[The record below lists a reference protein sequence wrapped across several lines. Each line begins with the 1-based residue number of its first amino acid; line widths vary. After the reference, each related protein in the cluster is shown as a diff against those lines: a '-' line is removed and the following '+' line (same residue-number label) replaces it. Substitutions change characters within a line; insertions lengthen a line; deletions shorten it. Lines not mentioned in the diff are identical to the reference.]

1 MDHPVREIPGIITAL
16 TQGNSEEQ
24 AKTLE
29 DYYLPDAYFVH
40 PLCRVPSFRD
50 LAIPFPFSLLTPRTL
65 NSRWLVLMIYNW
77 YRILSPKILFTI
89 DSVVFDQRASLLYVA
104 MRQTFTLWFVPFDL
118 WQAKDVKLVTVLPL
132 AQLPV
137 GEDGRPLSLSRAAP
151 ATATA
156 TLTSDDDHH
165 HYLQQHDRTR
175 FFVRG
180 QEDHY
185 HVEEWLKF
193 IAPWGGNLLW
203 MAGQLFSTLVCAVGV
218 ALWPF
223 TLVRA
228 VKRKQ
233 VQAQARTKDA

>member
-24 AKTLE
+24 SKALE
-29 DYYLPDAYFVH
+29 DYFLPDAYFVH
-40 PLCRVPSFRD
+40 PFCRVPSFGDR
-50 LAIPFPFSLLTPRTL
+50 AIPFPFSLLTSPTRTL

-77 YRILSPKILFTI
+77 YRILSPKILFAI
-89 DSVVFDQRASLLYVA
+89 DSIVFDQRASLLYLT

-118 WQAKDVKLVTVLPL
+118 WQAKDVKLVTVLEL
-132 AQLPV
+132 ALLPV
-137 GEDGRPLSLSRAAP
+137 GEDGRPLPLPQAA
-151 ATATA
+151 A
-156 TLTSDDDHH
+156 DDHQH
-165 HYLQQHDRTR
+165 RQQHQDRSR

-193 IAPWGGNLLW
+193 TAPWGGSLLW

-223 TLVRA
+223 TLVRV

-233 VQAQARTKDA
+233 AQVQVGTKDA

>member
-1 MDHPVREIPGIITAL
+1 MDQPVREIPGIITAL
-16 TQGNSEEQ
+16 TQGNSEER

-29 DYYLPDAYFVH
+29 DYFLPDAYFVH
-40 PLCRVPSFRD
+40 PLCRVPSFGDR
-50 LAIPFPFSLLTPRTL
+50 AIPFPFSLLTSPTRTL

-77 YRILSPKILFTI
+77 YRILSPKILFAI
-89 DSVVFDQRASLLYVA
+89 DSIVFDRRAGLLYLT

-118 WQAKDVKLVTVLPL
+118 WQAKDVKLVTVLEL
-132 AQLPV
+132 ALLPV
-137 GEDGRPLSLSRAAP
+137 GEDGRPLPLSRAAAAAAP
-151 ATATA
+151 LTTTAA
-156 TLTSDDDHH
+156 DDDDHR
-165 HYLQQHDRTR
+165 QDRYR
-175 FFVRG
+175 FFIRG

-218 ALWPF
+218 VLWPF

-233 VQAQARTKDA
+233 VQMQAWTKDA

>member
-29 DYYLPDAYFVH
+29 DYFLPDAYFVH
-40 PLCRVPSFRD
+40 PLCRVPSFGD
-50 LAIPFPFSLLTPRTL
+50 HAIPFPFSLLTSRTRTP
-65 NSRWLVLMIYNW
+65 NSRWFLLMIYNW

-89 DSVVFDQRASLLYVA
+89 DSVAFDQRASLLYLT

-118 WQAKDVKLVTVLPL
+118 WQAKDVKLVTVLEL
-132 AQLPV
+132 ALLPV
-137 GEDGRPLSLSRAAP
+137 DEDGRPLSRAAAP
-151 ATATA
+151 LTAA
-156 TLTSDDDHH
+156 DGDHRR
-165 HYLQQHDRTR
+165 QQQDRSR

-193 IAPWGGNLLW
+193 IAPWACSLLW

-228 VKRKQ
+228 IKRKQ
-233 VQAQARTKDA
+233 LQVQVRTKDA

>member
-1 MDHPVREIPGIITAL
+1 MDQPVREIPGIITAL

-24 AKTLE
+24 ARTLE
-29 DYYLPDAYFVH
+29 DYFLPDAYFVH
-40 PLCRVPSFRD
+40 PLCRVPSFGDR
-50 LAIPFPFSLLTPRTL
+50 AIPFPFSLLTSRTL

-89 DSVVFDQRASLLYVA
+89 DSVVFDQRASLLYLT

-118 WQAKDVKLVTVLPL
+118 WQAKDVKLVTVLEL
-132 AQLPV
+132 ALLPV
-137 GEDGRPLSLSRAAP
+137 GEDGRPLSPSRAAALP
-151 ATATA
+151 TTAA
-156 TLTSDDDHH
+156 VDDDHRR
-165 HYLQQHDRTR
+165 QQRDRSR

-193 IAPWGGNLLW
+193 VAPWGGGLLW
-203 MAGQLFSTLVCAVGV
+203 MAGQLLSTLVCAVGV

-233 VQAQARTKDA
+233 MQVQARTKDAD

>member
-29 DYYLPDAYFVH
+29 DYFLPDAYFVH
-40 PLCRVPSFRD
+40 PLCRVPSFGDR
-50 LAIPFPFSLLTPRTL
+50 AIPFPFSLLTSRTRTL

-89 DSVVFDQRASLLYVA
+89 DSVVFDQRASLLYLT

-118 WQAKDVKLVTVLPL
+118 WQAKDVKLVTVLEL
-132 AQLPV
+132 ALLPV
-137 GEDGRPLSLSRAAP
+137 GEDGRTLSLSPA
-151 ATATA
+151 ATAAALTTA
-156 TLTSDDDHH
+156 DDDHRR
-165 HYLQQHDRTR
+165 QQQDRSR
-175 FFVRG
+175 FFIRG

-193 IAPWGGNLLW
+193 VAPWGGSLLW
-203 MAGQLFSTLVCAVGV
+203 MAGQLLSTLICAVGV

-233 VQAQARTKDA
+233 VQVQAWTKDA

>member
-1 MDHPVREIPGIITAL
+1 MDQPVREIPGIITAL

-29 DYYLPDAYFVH
+29 DYFLPDAYFVH
-40 PLCRVPSFRD
+40 PLCRVPSFGDR
-50 LAIPFPFSLLTPRTL
+50 AIPFPFSLLTSRTRTR
-65 NSRWLVLMIYNW
+65 NSRWLLLMIYNW

-89 DSVVFDQRASLLYVA
+89 DSVVFDRRASLLYLT

-118 WQAKDVKLVTVLPL
+118 WQAKDVKLVTVLEL
-132 AQLPV
+132 ALLPV
-137 GEDGRPLSLSRAAP
+137 GEDGRPLPLSRDAA
-151 ATATA
+151 AAA
-156 TLTSDDDHH
+156 AADDDDD
-165 HYLQQHDRTR
+165 YRRRQDRSR

-193 IAPWGGNLLW
+193 IAPWGGGLLW
-203 MAGQLFSTLVCAVGV
+203 MAGQLFATLVCAVGV

-233 VQAQARTKDA
+233 AQVQMRTKDA

>member
-1 MDHPVREIPGIITAL
+1 MDQPVREIPGIITAL

-29 DYYLPDAYFVH
+29 DYFLPDAYFVH
-40 PLCRVPSFRD
+40 PLCRVPSFGDR
-50 LAIPFPFSLLTPRTL
+50 AIPFPFSLLTSRTRTL
-65 NSRWLVLMIYNW
+65 NSRWLLLMIYNW

-89 DSVVFDQRASLLYVA
+89 DSVVFDRRASLLYLT

-118 WQAKDVKLVTVLPL
+118 WQAKDVKLVTVLEL
-132 AQLPV
+132 ALLPV
-137 GEDGRPLSLSRAAP
+137 GEDGRPLPLSRDAAP
-151 ATATA
+151 LTAA
-156 TLTSDDDHH
+156 DDD
-165 HYLQQHDRTR
+165 YRQRQDRSR

-203 MAGQLFSTLVCAVGV
+203 MAGQLFATLVCVVGV

-233 VQAQARTKDA
+233 AQAQVRTKDA

>member
-24 AKTLE
+24 AKALE
-29 DYYLPDAYFVH
+29 DYFLPDAYFVH
-40 PLCRVPSFRD
+40 PLCRVPSFGDR
-50 LAIPFPFSLLTPRTL
+50 AIPFPFSLLTLPTRTL

-89 DSVVFDQRASLLYVA
+89 DSVVFDRRASLLYLT

-118 WQAKDVKLVTVLPL
+118 WQAKDVKLVTVLEL
-132 AQLPV
+132 ALLPV
-137 GEDGRPLSLSRAAP
+137 GEDGRPLSLSRAA
-151 ATATA
+151 AA
-156 TLTSDDDHH
+156 DDGHR
-165 HYLQQHDRTR
+165 QQDQDRSR
-175 FFVRG
+175 FFIRG

-203 MAGQLFSTLVCAVGV
+203 IAGQLFATLVCAVGV
-218 ALWPF
+218 ALWPV

-233 VQAQARTKDA
+233 VQVQARTKDA